1 MKKLLT
7 LFTLLLTV
15 CSGAWAD
22 NTASSPATTTH
33 KVGDTESQ
41 VFLDVANT
49 ISNATITEGKIKC
62 LSYGA
67 LYLANSLKP
76 AWMTDNSAS
85 KGSSSYTYGT
95 ALAEGFLA
103 IGSSSSVSTG
113 YGYVQPKSGGA
124 VTFYV
129 TGITG
134 VAILGKN
141 QGDQKKVQLSVET
154 IAADGTATSAG
165 AAVQGTNKSNPHVVN
180 FGSAL
185 TSSSFYRITIDGTT
199 EDKDYFYQIRFTQP
213 SAPASYTVTY
223 NANGGSGTI
232 ANSTGTDITL
242 SDGTG
247 FTAPVNYSFAGW
259 NTANDGSGT
268 SYAAGQTNVNAD
280 LDLFATWTQDG
291 TIDAN
296 TGSANTTYTAT
307 LNATSIAIAAAP
319 TKDGHVINGYYTA
332 ATDGTKV
339 ANADGTLVASTSYAD
354 EDGKWN
360 NSAAAP
366 TLYAQ
371 WGDPDYVFTP
381 TGTISDTSL
390 SKGDEVES
398 STGGKME
405 FTGTD
410 GTLKYTD
417 AGLEFGSKSACQ
429 VTVTLDRLMQVGTKI
444 SVTLYN
450 TNDDKERG
458 LVLKNI
464 SGTERA
470 TMTEK
475 NKQIEF
481 TKTYTV
487 VADDGLAG
495 SNQFVLQRSNNTY
508 LRKVVVTNCV
518 QPKEITITDLSKID
532 GSTYTGKN
540 YATLYYSD
548 VALAVPSGVK
558 AYTYKMD
565 GEALVVSR
573 TYENGGTYPVIP
585 AGEAV
590 VVESDA
596 GASYNFN
603 VSTTETTVD
612 TNSLLEGTD
621 ASTTIDESG
630 YKYYKLAMNDALT
643 SVGFYF
649 AVDGGTSITNGAHKA
664 YLRVSTTA
672 SKEYFVLGG
681 EGVEEPQNE
690 TDGIN
695 AVDIAIANG
704 ATIYNLAGQKV
715 GANYKGIVV
724 INGKKVVRK

>member
-1 MKKLLT
+1 M
-7 LFTLLLTV
+7 TLLVLCVT
-15 CSGAWAD
+15 GAWAEETTVTFTSSNKND
-22 NTASSPATTTH
+22 AGSNFASMSN
-33 KVGDTESQ
+33 GDTQLVGNGLAKLIATNSCTLNTNSANKNGYRADR
-41 VFLDVANT
+41 VNT
-49 ISNATITEGKIKC
+49 IFKFDGVTTLDIFVNSNNTSK
-62 LSYGA
+62 SFA
-67 LYLANSLKP
+67 LYSF
-76 AWMTDNSAS
+76 
-85 KGSSSYTYGT
+85 SSEKALNAITTSDYSTKTIVSTNISVTGT
-95 ALAEGFLA
+95 TF
-103 IGSSSSVSTG
+103 SNTNTSCSTSSVS
-113 YGYVQPKSGGA
+113 SGN
-124 VTFYV
+124 VT
-129 TGITG
+129 I
-134 VAILGKN
+134 N
-141 QGDQKKVQLSVET
+141 QGGTKVTYTSLPAGYYVM
-154 IAADGTATSAG
+154 IASNELYFYSFTAN
-165 AAVQGTNKSNPHVVN
+165 V
-180 FGSAL
+180 
-185 TSSSFYRITIDGTT
+185 TSSTPT
-199 EDKDYFYQIRFTQP
+199 
-213 SAPASYTVTY
+213 SYTVTY

-247 FTAPVNYSFAGW
+247 FTAPENYSFAGW

-381 TGTISDTSL
+381 TGTISGTSL
-390 SKGDEVES
+390 SNGDEVES
-398 STGGKME
+398 STGGKMV
-405 FTGTD
+405 FTSTE
-410 GTLKYTD
+410 GTLKYTNT
-417 AGLEFGSKSACQ
+417 GLEFGSKSACQ

-464 SGTERA
+464 SGTTKA
-470 TMTEK
+470 TMTEQ
-475 NKQIEF
+475 NKEIEF

-518 QPKEITITDLSKID
+518 QPKEITITDLSAID

-590 VVESDA
+590 VVESES

-603 VSTTETTVD
+603 VATTATTVD
-612 TNSLLEGTD
+612 TNSLLKGTD

-649 AVDGGTSITNGAHKA
+649 AVVGGTSITNGAHKA

>member
-7 LFTLLLTV
+7 LFTLLLCV
-15 CSGAWAD
+15 CSGAWAEETTVTFTSSNKND
-22 NTASSPATTTH
+22 AGSNFANMSNGDTQLVGNGLAKLIATNSCTLNTNSANKNGYRADRVNTIFKFDGVTTLDIFVNSNNTSKSFALYSFSSEKALNAITTSDYSTKTIVSTNISVTGTTFSNTTT
-33 KVGDTESQ
+33 S
-41 VFLDVANT
+41 
-49 ISNATITEGKIKC
+49 C
-62 LSYGA
+62 
-67 LYLANSLKP
+67 
-76 AWMTDNSAS
+76 
-85 KGSSSYTYGT
+85 
-95 ALAEGFLA
+95 
-103 IGSSSSVSTG
+103 SSSSVS
-113 YGYVQPKSGGA
+113 SGN
-124 VTFYV
+124 VT
-129 TGITG
+129 I
-134 VAILGKN
+134 N
-141 QGDQKKVQLSVET
+141 QGGTKVTYTSLPAGYYVM
-154 IAADGTATSAG
+154 IASNEFYFYSFTAN
-165 AAVQGTNKSNPHVVN
+165 V
-180 FGSAL
+180 
-185 TSSSFYRITIDGTT
+185 TSSTPT
-199 EDKDYFYQIRFTQP
+199 
-213 SAPASYTVTY
+213 SYTVTY

-232 ANSTGTDITL
+232 ANSTGTNITL

-247 FTAPVNYSFAGW
+247 FTAPANYSFAGW

-307 LNATSIAIAAAP
+307 LNTTSIAIAVAP
-319 TKDGHVINGYYTA
+319 TKDGYVLTGYYTE
-332 ATDGTKV
+332 TTGGTKV

-371 WGDPDYVFTP
+371 WGDPDYVFEP

-390 SKGDEVES
+390 NKDDEVES
-398 STGGKME
+398 STGGKMV
-405 FTGTD
+405 FTGSD

-464 SGTERA
+464 SGTARA
-470 TMTEK
+470 TMTEQ

-518 QPKEITITDLSKID
+518 QPKEITITDLSAID